1 MRGIHP
7 TFPAQQEVGMGR
19 KRKAGGFLPPK
30 SDVVF
35 KELMRNEVVRRGFIS
50 DVLNIPPEEIKTIRL
65 ENPFLSRRSRVEKQC
80 ILDVRIQLNDDSR
93 INVEL
98 QIRRLA
104 YWDKRSLFYLAK
116 MYTDD
121 LFVGQ
126 RYDRLKKCIVISIL
140 DFAGDEH
147 PGYHKVYHLRDQ
159 EGRLYSDQFEVHII
173 ELNKKLTGDKL
184 DDWIR
189 FFQATSMGE
198 LNRLQSGNVG
208 VVEAVEEVK
217 RMNLIRSIR
226 LWYEARQ
233 MYQRDQ
239 WAIEDAIREDSW
251 NEGHTKG
258 KAVGHAE
265 GMAAGHAEGKAEG
278 HAEGHAEGKAEGK
291 AEGRAEGDLYRSKQS
306 ILDLLEELGNI
317 PEDVRCRIDQTRD
330 IETLRKWLKFA
341 AHAKDFDD
349 FREKT
354 TKNL

>member
-1 MRGIHP
+1 
-7 TFPAQQEVGMGR
+7 MGR
-19 KRKAGGFLPPK
+19 KRTMGRFLPPK
-30 SDVVF
+30 SDVAF

-50 DVLNIPPEEIKTIRL
+50 DVLDIPLEEIKSVRL

-98 QIRRLA
+98 QIQRLA

-116 MYTDD
+116 MYTDN
-121 LFVGQ
+121 LFIGQ
-126 RYDRLKKCIVISIL
+126 RYDRLKKCIVISII

-173 ELNKKLTGDKL
+173 ELNKELTGDKL

-189 FFQATSMGE
+189 FFQVKSMGE
-198 LNRLQSGNVG
+198 LNKLQSGNAG
-208 VVEAVEEVK
+208 VMEAVAEVK

-226 LWYEARQ
+226 LWYEARL

-251 NEGHTKG
+251 N
-258 KAVGHAE
+258 
-265 GMAAGHAEGKAEG
+265 AGRAEG
-278 HAEGHAEGKAEGK
+278 HE
-291 AEGRAEGDLYRSKQS
+291 EGRAEGNLYRSKQS
-306 ILDLLEELGNI
+306 ILYLLEELGSI
-317 PEDVRCRIDQTRD
+317 PEDVRSCIDSARD
-330 IETLRKWLKFA
+330 TETLRQWLKFA
-341 AHAKDFDD
+341 AHAENFDD
-349 FREKT
+349 FRNKIAE
-354 TKNL
+354 

>member
-1 MRGIHP
+1 
-7 TFPAQQEVGMGR
+7 MGR
-19 KRKAGGFLPPK
+19 KRVMGRFLPPK
-30 SDVVF
+30 SDVMF

-50 DVLNIPPEEIKTIRL
+50 DVLDIPLEEIKSVRL
-65 ENPFLSRRSRVEKQC
+65 ENPFLSRRSRAEKQC

-116 MYTDD
+116 MYTDN
-121 LFVGQ
+121 LFIGQ
-126 RYDRLKKCIVISIL
+126 KYDRLKKCIVINIL

-173 ELNKKLTGDKL
+173 ELNKELTGDKL

-189 FFQATSMGE
+189 FFQVKNMGE
-198 LNRLQSGNVG
+198 LNKLQSRNAG
-208 VVEAVEEVK
+208 VMEAVEEVK

-226 LWYEARQ
+226 LWYEARL

-251 NEGHTKG
+251 N
-258 KAVGHAE
+258 A
-265 GMAAGHAEGKAEG
+265 G
-278 HAEGHAEGKAEGK
+278 HAEGHAAGH
-291 AEGRAEGDLYRSKQS
+291 AEGDLYRSQQG
-306 ILDLLEELGNI
+306 ILDLLEELGNVPDDI
-317 PEDVRCRIDQTRD
+317 RSYIDCTRD
-330 IETLRKWLKFA
+330 TETLRKWLKFA
-341 AHAKDFDD
+341 AHAESFDD
-349 FREKT
+349 FRKKIDE
-354 TKNL
+354 NM

>member
-1 MRGIHP
+1 
-7 TFPAQQEVGMGR
+7 MGR
-19 KRKAGGFLPPK
+19 KRTMGRFLPPK
-30 SDVVF
+30 SDVAF

-50 DVLNIPPEEIKTIRL
+50 DVLDIPLEEIKSVRL

-98 QIRRLA
+98 QIQRLA

-116 MYTDD
+116 MYTDN
-121 LFVGQ
+121 LFIGQ
-126 RYDRLKKCIVISIL
+126 RYDRLKKCIVISII

-173 ELNKKLTGDKL
+173 ELNKELTGDKL

-189 FFQATSMGE
+189 FFQVKSMGE
-198 LNRLQSGNVG
+198 LNKLQSGNAG
-208 VVEAVEEVK
+208 VMEAVAEVK

-226 LWYEARQ
+226 LWYEARL

-251 NEGHTKG
+251 N
-258 KAVGHAE
+258 
-265 GMAAGHAEGKAEG
+265 AGRAEG
-278 HAEGHAEGKAEGK
+278 HE
-291 AEGRAEGDLYRSKQS
+291 EGRAEGNLYRSKQS
-306 ILDLLEELGNI
+306 ILDLLEELGSI
-317 PEDVRCRIDQTRD
+317 PEDVRSCIDSARD
-330 IETLRKWLKFA
+330 TETLRQWLKFA
-341 AHAKDFDD
+341 AHAENFDD
-349 FREKT
+349 FRNKIAE
-354 TKNL
+354 